1 LRPPCRHTCGMGSH
15 DSFPLKPAPPDLP
28 LVMAGLLWCVMV
40 FMTSPSYSQDVAV
53 YAESPPP
60 RYEILR
66 VAVDA
71 GRPPYQ
77 FIADGRLTGF
87 NVEAIIR
94 IGEALGVGI
103 ALQAMTS
110 GEGLQALSEG
120 RVDLVLGQAYSPG
133 SAASLDFSEPLAS
146 SSIAVLVAAG
156 DERFKDGLADLGS
169 GVVALTRDS
178 PAYDFLKNIRTI
190 RFNETTVPAD
200 AFSLLAAGRADAFL
214 EDRLTARY
222 FLRVARSETL
232 FRFAASYWLPVEYTM
247 AVAKGNS
254 YLVFLLNSGLREI
267 KEGGIYGSL
276 YDAWF
281 NDAEYE
287 AQRRLRLILNAFT
300 ALLLLSL
307 AAGGLGFWWNRQL
320 ASRVRLRTA
329 ELHAANDELAR
340 QMAET
345 EDRSL
350 FVSQILESSPRG
362 IITCDASGTIVSC
375 NNRARELGGFDI
387 DPIGRHFRMLPL
399 LELLLDL
406 RLEAVLSAGQRFLF
420 QTIEWDR
427 GDGHL
432 IHLRYNLY
440 PYLDHLRKPAGVICT
455 FEDFT
460 EEKLLR
466 DRGFEREKSQALGRI
481 VAGIAHEVRN
491 PLTSIKAFVELLPRK
506 LDNQR
511 FRDELLEIVPRE
523 VERVDGLIRNLID
536 FAKPRQA
543 AKNRENLS
551 ELTAA
556 SVALLQ
562 PLAESR
568 GFKLRFDPKP
578 DMSVFLDRNQYSQC
592 ILNLVLNAMDALDE
606 KKDSGS
612 LEPGDEVLSIG
623 LQAQHGRVK
632 VLIRDRGAGMDEEQ
646 ISRVLEPF
654 YTTKKKG
661 VGLGLP
667 LTRQYIEENNG
678 ILGMDSVK
686 GRGTIISVEFPL
698 DRQP

>member
-1 LRPPCRHTCGMGSH
+1 MTKASRFDYAILVRCLGTAVLLASLPVFAASGQAV
-15 DSFPLKPAPPDLP
+15 PA
-28 LVMAGLLWCVMV
+28 
-40 FMTSPSYSQDVAV
+40 YSEAS
-53 YAESPPP
+53 AL

-87 NVEAIIR
+87 NVEATTR
-94 IGEALGVGI
+94 SGEALGIGM
-103 ALQAMTS
+103 ALQAMPATA
-110 GEGLQALSEG
+110 GLQALAEG
-120 RVDLVLGQAYSPG
+120 RVDLVLGRAYSPE
-133 SAASLDFSEPLAS
+133 AAAFLDFSEPLAS

-156 DERFKDGLADLGS
+156 DERFRDGLTDLGS

-200 AFSLLAAGRADAFL
+200 AFSLLASGRADAFL

-222 FLRVARSETL
+222 FIRAARAESR

-254 YLVFLLNSGLREI
+254 YLVYLLNSGLRDI
-267 KEGGIYGSL
+267 KEGGIYGKL

-281 NDAEYE
+281 NDAEYV
-287 AQRRLRLILNAFT
+287 AQRRLRLIIYTFT
-300 ALLLLSL
+300 AFLLVSFAL
-307 AAGGLGFWWNRQL
+307 GGLGFWWNRQL
-320 ASRVRLRTA
+320 ASRVRLRTE
-329 ELHAANDELAR
+329 ELRTANDELAR

-345 EDRSL
+345 EDRSI
-350 FVSQILESSPRG
+350 FINQILESSPRG
-362 IITCDASGTIVSC
+362 IITCDANGTIVSC
-375 NNRARELGGFDI
+375 NSRSRELGSFGM
-387 DPIGRHFRMLPL
+387 DPIGRQYHSLPL
-399 LELLLDL
+399 LNLLLDG
-406 RLEAVLSAGQRFLF
+406 RLESVMSGGQRFLF
-420 QTIEWDR
+420 QTLEWVR
-427 GDGHL
+427 GDGHP
-432 IHLRYNLY
+432 IQLRYNLY

-466 DRGFEREKSQALGRI
+466 DRVFEREKSQALGRI

-506 LDNQR
+506 LDNRR

-543 AKNRENLS
+543 ARNGENLS

-556 SVALLQ
+556 SVALLK

-568 GFKLRFDPKP
+568 GYKLRFEPKP
-578 DMSVFLDRNQYSQC
+578 DLFVYLDRNQYSQC
-592 ILNLVLNAMDALDE
+592 ILNLVLNALDALDE
-606 KKDSGS
+606 KKDSGG
-612 LEPGDEVLSIG
+612 LEPGDEVLD
-623 LQAQHGRVK
+623 LELLAQDGRVRIL
-632 VLIRDRGAGMDEEQ
+632 VRDRGVGMDDEQ
-646 ISRVLEPF
+646 ASRIMEPF

-667 LTRQYIEENNG
+667 LTRQYIEENSG
-678 ILGMDSVK
+678 VLGMQSAK
-686 GRGTIISVEFPL
+686 GKGTVITVEFPL
-698 DRQP
+698 DRQS

>member
-1 LRPPCRHTCGMGSH
+1 MFILVP
-15 DSFPLKPAPPDLP
+15 P
-28 LVMAGLLWCVMV
+28 LVA
-40 FMTSPSYSQDVAV
+40 QDSMDWTAD
-53 YAESPPP
+53 SR

-94 IGEALGVGI
+94 IGEALGIGM
-103 ALQAMTS
+103 ALQAMS
-110 GEGLQALSEG
+110 SSAGLQALEEG
-120 RVDLVLGQAYSPG
+120 RVDLVLGQAYSPE
-133 SAASLDFSEPLAS
+133 AAALLDFSEPLAA
-146 SSIAVLVAAG
+146 SSIAVLVAVG
-156 DERFKDGLADLGS
+156 DERFKDGLTDLGT

-200 AFSLLAAGRADAFL
+200 AFSLLALGRADAFL
-214 EDRLTARY
+214 DDRLTTRY
-222 FLRVARSETL
+222 FLRASRTEAS
-232 FRFAASYWLPVEYTM
+232 FRFVASYWLPVEYTM
-247 AVAKGNS
+247 AVAKDNS
-254 YLVFLLNSGLREI
+254 YLVYLLNSGLRDI
-267 KEGGIYGSL
+267 KESGVYGKL
-276 YDAWF
+276 YDTWF

-287 AQRRLRLILNAFT
+287 AQRRLRLILNAFVVF
-300 ALLLLSL
+300 LLVAL

-329 ELHAANDELAR
+329 ELHTANEELAR

-345 EDRSL
+345 EDRSI
-350 FVSQILESSPRG
+350 FISQILESSPRG
-362 IITCDASGTIVSC
+362 IITCDATGTIVSC
-375 NNRARELGGFDI
+375 NNRAGELGSFGL
-387 DPIGRHFRMLPL
+387 DPIGRHYRVLPL
-399 LELLLDL
+399 LNLLLDG
-406 RLEAVLSAGQRFLF
+406 RLESVLSGGQRFFF
-420 QTIEWDR
+420 QTLEWVH

-466 DRGFEREKSQALGRI
+466 DRLFEREKSQALGRI

-506 LDNQR
+506 LDNPR
-511 FRDELLEIVPRE
+511 FREELLEIVPRE

-536 FAKPRQA
+536 FAKPQQA

-578 DMSVFLDRNQYSQC
+578 DLFVFLDRNQYSQC
-592 ILNLVLNAMDALDE
+592 ILNLVLNAMDALEE
-606 KKDSGS
+606 KKDSVG
-612 LEPGDEVLSIG
+612 LEPGDELLVLE
-623 LQAQHGRVK
+623 LLVLDGRVK
-632 VLIRDRGAGMDEEQ
+632 VMVHDRGVGMDEEQ
-646 ISRVLEPF
+646 ASRVLEPF

-667 LTRQYIEENNG
+667 LTRQHMEENNG
-678 ILGMDSVK
+678 ILAIQSAK
-686 GRGTIISVEFPL
+686 GKGTVISVEFPL
-698 DRQP
+698 DKQS

>member
-1 LRPPCRHTCGMGSH
+1 MGSCRGLSWKL
-15 DSFPLKPAPPDLP
+15 DSPLPELRIVALLFCLVVLSANPAH
-28 LVMAGLLWCVMV
+28 
-40 FMTSPSYSQDVAV
+40 SQDQAV
-53 YAESPPP
+53 YAEAPTP
-60 RYEILR
+60 RFEILR

-71 GRPPYQ
+71 GRPPFQ

-87 NVEAIIR
+87 NVEAVIR
-94 IGEALGVGI
+94 IGEALGIGM
-103 ALQAMTS
+103 ALEHMPAS
-110 GEGLQALSEG
+110 EGLQALVEG
-120 RVDLVLGQAYSPG
+120 RVDLVLGQAYSPE
-133 SAASLDFSEPLAS
+133 AASFLDFSEPLAS
-146 SSIAVLVAAG
+146 SSIAVLVDAD
-156 DERFKDGLADLGS
+156 DERFRDGLTDLGS

-200 AFSLLAAGRADAFL
+200 AFRLLSLGRADAYL

-222 FLRVARSETL
+222 FLRAARAETR

-254 YLVFLLNSGLREI
+254 YLVYLLNSGLRDI
-267 KEGGIYGSL
+267 KEQGIYGNL

-300 ALLLLSL
+300 AFLLVSL
-307 AAGGLGFWWNRQL
+307 AAGSLGFWWNRQL

-340 QMAET
+340 QMVET
-345 EDRSL
+345 EDRRI
-350 FVSQILESSPRG
+350 FISQILESSPRG
-362 IITCDASGTIVSC
+362 IITCDATGIIVSC
-375 NNRARELGGFDI
+375 NKRARELGNFGS
-387 DPIGRHFRMLPL
+387 DPLGSHYRALPL
-399 LELLLDL
+399 LKLLLDG
-406 RLEAVLSAGQRFLF
+406 RLESVLSSGQRYLF
-420 QTIEWDR
+420 QTLEWLR
-427 GDGHL
+427 GDGHP

-466 DRGFEREKSQALGRI
+466 DRVFEREKSQALGRI

-506 LDNQR
+506 LDSQR
-511 FRDELLEIVPRE
+511 FRAELLEIVPRE

-543 AKNRENLS
+543 ARCRENLS
-551 ELTAA
+551 ELTSA
-556 SVALLQ
+556 SVSLLQ

-578 DMSVFLDRNQYSQC
+578 DLFVFLDRNQYSQC

-606 KKDSGS
+606 KTSSSG
-612 LEPGDEVLSIG
+612 LEAEDEVLVLE
-623 LQAQHGRVK
+623 LQELQGRVR
-632 VLIRDRGAGMDEEQ
+632 VLIRDRGVGMDEDQ
-646 ISRVLEPF
+646 ISRVIEPF

-667 LTRQYIEENNG
+667 LTRQYIEENSG
-678 ILGMDSVK
+678 ILGIESTK
-686 GRGTIISVEFPL
+686 GRGTVISVEFPL

>member
-1 LRPPCRHTCGMGSH
+1 MTKANRFNPEILVHRLCAMVLLASLSASAAYGM
-15 DSFPLKPAPPDLP
+15 DLP
-28 LVMAGLLWCVMV
+28 
-40 FMTSPSYSQDVAV
+40 V
-53 YAESPPP
+53 YTELPAP

-66 VAVDA
+66 VAVDT

-77 FIADGRLTGF
+77 FMSDGRLTGF

-94 IGEALGVGI
+94 IGEALGLGI
-103 ALQAMTS
+103 ALQAMPAS
-110 GEGLQALSEG
+110 AGLQALAEG
-120 RVDLVLGQAYSPG
+120 RIDLVLGQAYSPE
-133 SAASLDFSEPLAS
+133 AATQLDFSEPLAS

-156 DERFKDGLADLGS
+156 DERFRDGLTDLGS
-169 GVVALTRDS
+169 GVVALTKGS

-190 RFNETTVPAD
+190 RFNETSVPAD
-200 AFSLLAAGRADAFL
+200 AFRLLALGRADAFL
-214 EDRLTARY
+214 EDRLTTRYLLRASGAEAR
-222 FLRVARSETL
+222 

-254 YLVFLLNSGLREI
+254 YLVYLLNSGLRDI
-267 KEGGIYGSL
+267 KERGIYGSL
-276 YDAWF
+276 YDTWF

-287 AQRRLRLILNAFT
+287 AQRRLRLILNVFT
-300 ALLLLSL
+300 AFLLVSL

-320 ASRVRLRTA
+320 ATRVRLRTE
-329 ELHAANDELAR
+329 ELHTANEELAR

-345 EDRSL
+345 EDRSI
-350 FVSQILESSPRG
+350 FITQILESSPRG
-362 IITCDASGTIVSC
+362 IIACDATGIIVSC
-375 NNRARELGGFDI
+375 NSRARELGRFNL
-387 DPIGRHFRMLPL
+387 DPLGKQYQSLPL
-399 LELLLDL
+399 LGLLLDG
-406 RLEAVLSAGQRFLF
+406 RLESVLSGGQRFLF
-420 QTIEWDR
+420 QTLEWTR
-427 GDGHL
+427 GDGQP

-466 DRGFEREKSQALGRI
+466 DRVFEREKSQALGRI
-481 VAGIAHEVRN
+481 VAGIAHEIRN

-506 LDNQR
+506 LDNPR
-511 FRDELLEIVPRE
+511 FREELLEIVPRE

-536 FAKPRQA
+536 FAKPRQSA
-543 AKNRENLS
+543 RNRENLA

-568 GFKLRFDPKP
+568 GFTLRFEHRPGLF
-578 DMSVFLDRNQYSQC
+578 VFLDRNQYRQC

-606 KKDSGS
+606 KKASVG
-612 LEPGDEVLSIG
+612 LEPGDEVLVLE
-623 LQAQHGRVK
+623 LQQQSGQDQEPKVK
-632 VLIRDRGAGMDEEQ
+632 VLVHDRGVGMDEEQ
-646 ISRVLEPF
+646 IPRVLEPF

-667 LTRQYIEENNG
+667 LTRQYMQENNG
-678 ILGMDSVK
+678 ILGLESARGK
-686 GRGTIISVEFPL
+686 GTIISIEFPL
-698 DRQP
+698 DRQT